1 MPLVM
6 NTFQPAHEFDFA
18 KFEDSFDKKGSVTR
32 GKIHIRIH
40 QRNGKKCITTVEG
53 LDDDLDI
60 KRICRALRT
69 LLNCNGNVVD
79 SKEGDVMQLQGDQR
93 DLCRRWLLEECIVS
107 RSDVDRI
114 VVHGF

>member
-1 MPLVM
+1 M
-6 NTFQPAHEFDFA
+6 
-18 KFEDSFDKKGSVTR
+18 
-32 GKIHIRIH
+32 
-40 QRNGKKCITTVEG
+40 
-53 LDDDLDI
+53 
-60 KRICRALRT
+60 
-69 LLNCNGNVVD
+69 D